1 MRVSG
6 QGRNATGGFFWR
18 TVATI
23 GITLL
28 ATLAFGASNAV
39 AGYAPGLC
47 PSGSSARV
55 TIPSSFF
62 VDACFDGSTNTMY
75 LRNKSNFALA
85 FSTTGAVGNV
95 SRTETDHGAAAD
107 ATRLKY
113 RDADLFLPGDTI
125 RIPIG
130 SAGASIRVSPSSAD
144 GFYGLASVL
153 GPLIPAG
160 KFVGVAT
167 AFTGLVTE
175 FDADVDQ
182 YEDCEHSSSRLQR
195 LSCKPLLVRNM
206 TFAATRATVGSLV
219 AVVKGGASEI
229 LGTFI
234 TVVTGIK
241 FSYDA
246 VATDPAL
253 IHSPTLRISAL
264 GSGGGSS
271 GGGGSTGG
279 SGTGSSGGGGSSG
292 GSSGGSGGGSPPT
305 YAETTGSVA
314 HTWTDYANA
323 GGIEGPEIASNQ
335 TVEIACWVSGF
346 AVADGNTYWYQ
357 IASSPWNDAYY
368 VSADAFYNNGETSGT
383 LIGTPWVD
391 PAVPN
396 CSNTGGGGSGGSKSA
411 YAETPGPGGVATF
424 TDYQDAG
431 GIEGPRISQYETV
444 QVTCRIE
451 GFEPADHG
459 IPDNWWYLIASSPWN
474 DAYYAYA
481 EPFYNN
487 GQTSGSLIGTPAVDT
502 SVPIC

>member
-1 MRVSG
+1 MPVSR
-6 QGRNATGGFFWR
+6 QARRETAVLLRTATA
-18 TVATI
+18 V

-28 ATLAFGASNAV
+28 ATLSFGPSNAV
-39 AGYAPGLC
+39 AGFAPGLC
-47 PSGSSARV
+47 PSSSSTRV

-62 VDACFDGSTNTMY
+62 VDACFDGSTNTLY
-75 LRNKSNFALA
+75 LRNQSDFALA
-85 FSTTGAVGNV
+85 FSTSGDVGSI
-95 SRTETDHGAAAD
+95 SRTETDYGPAAD

-113 RDADLFLPGDTI
+113 RDADLFLPGDKI

-130 SAGASIRVSPSSAD
+130 SGGASIRVSGSSAD
-144 GFYGLASVL
+144 GFYALASLL
-153 GPLIPAG
+153 GPLVPAG
-160 KFVGVAT
+160 KFAGVAT
-167 AFTGLVTE
+167 AFTGLITE
-175 FDADVDQ
+175 LQADLAQ
-182 YEDCEHSSSRLQR
+182 YEDCEHSSSFLQR
-195 LSCKPLLVRNM
+195 LSCKPLLVRNVA
-206 TFAATRATVGSLV
+206 FAVARATVGSLV

-229 LGTFI
+229 AGTFI
-234 TVVTGIK
+234 SVVTGIK
-241 FSYDA
+241 FTYDR

-253 IHSPTLRISAL
+253 LHSPTLHVSAV

-271 GGGGSTGG
+271 GGGSKSGG
-279 SGTGSSGGGGSSG
+279 SGAGSSAGGGSSGGGGGSSG
-292 GSSGGSGGGSPPT
+292 GTGAPT
-305 YAETTGSVA
+305 YAETTGSIA
-314 HTWTDYANA
+314 HTWTDYADA
-323 GGIEGPEIASNQ
+323 GGTEGPEIASNQ
-335 TVEIACWVSGF
+335 TVEIACWVTGF

-357 IASSPWNDAYY
+357 IASSPWNDVYY

-383 LIGTPWVD
+383 LIGTPFVD

-431 GIEGPRISQYETV
+431 GSEGPRISEYETV

-474 DAYYAYA
+474 DQYYAYA
-481 EPFYNN
+481 EPFYND